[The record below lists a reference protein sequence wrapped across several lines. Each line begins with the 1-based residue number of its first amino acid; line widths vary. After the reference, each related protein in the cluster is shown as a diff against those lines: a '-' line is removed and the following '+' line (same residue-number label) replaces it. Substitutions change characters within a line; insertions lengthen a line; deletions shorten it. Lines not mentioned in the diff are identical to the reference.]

1 MTKWNDLK
9 AIAMRRAFVPTAD
22 TLIAFECAARH
33 LSFTRAAE
41 ELHLTQGAI
50 SKQVRQLEDRLG
62 VELFRR
68 VRQRIVLTDAGRLY
82 LHDIRGAL
90 EQMTAATRQVMSY
103 AGSADVLNLA
113 VLPTFG
119 TRWLA
124 PRLAGFARRYPDA
137 GLNLS
142 VRLQPFDFSEEP
154 FDGAIHHGDPVW
166 AGAIAEHLFDEEVIP
181 VASRAFRDRHE
192 IRSPMD
198 LVRVPRL
205 QLATRPFA
213 WRQWFEL
220 AGVETDAAFQ
230 GARFEQFVMIS
241 EAAIHHAG
249 AALIPRFFVEAELS
263 SGRLVRLFD
272 LSVQQQSAYYFVYP
286 EGRTMRPVVS
296 AFRQWLME
304 EARAARTARDT
315 MLPG

>member
-1 MTKWNDLK
+1 
-9 AIAMRRAFVPTAD
+9 MRRAFVPTAD

>member
-1 MTKWNDLK
+1 MK
-9 AIAMRRAFVPTAD
+9 RAFVPPAD
-22 TLIAFECAARH
+22 ALIAFECAARH
-33 LSFTRAAE
+33 SSFTRAAE

-50 SKQVRQLEDRLG
+50 SKQVRHLEDRLG

-90 EQMTAATRQVMSY
+90 DDLTAATRQVMSY
-103 AGSADVLNLA
+103 AGSEDVLNLA

-124 PRLAGFARRYPDA
+124 PRLAEFQRLHPSA
-137 GLNLS
+137 GLNMS
-142 VRLQPFDFSEEP
+142 VRLQPFDFETEP

-166 AGAIAEHLFDEEVIP
+166 AGAIAEPLFAEEVIP
-181 VASRAFRDRHE
+181 VASRAFRDRYGV
-192 IRSPMD
+192 RSPED
-198 LVRVPRL
+198 LVSVPRL
-205 QLATRPFA
+205 QLSTRPLA
-213 WRQWFEL
+213 WKQWFDV
-220 AGVETDAAFQ
+220 AGVDTDSAFQ

-249 AALIPRFFVEAELS
+249 AALVPKFFVQEELA

-272 LSVQQQSAYYFVYP
+272 ISLAQQSAYYFVYP
-286 EGRTMRPVVS
+286 ENRTLRPVVS
-296 AFRQWLME
+296 NFRSWLMD
-304 EARAARTARDT
+304 EARTSRMDREA
-315 MLPG
+315 MLPA

>member
-1 MTKWNDLK
+1 MK
-9 AIAMRRAFVPTAD
+9 RAFIPSAD

-41 ELHLTQGAI
+41 ELHLTQGAS
-50 SKQVRQLEDRLG
+50 SKQVRHLETRLG

-68 VRQRIVLTDAGRLY
+68 VRQRIVLTDAGRIY

-90 EQMTAATRQVMSY
+90 EQMTSATRQVMSY

-124 PRLAGFARRYPDA
+124 PRLAEFGRKYPDA

-142 VRLQPFDFSEEP
+142 VRLQPFDFDEEP

-166 AGAIAEHLFDEEVIP
+166 AGAIAERLFAEDVIP
-181 VASRAFRDRHE
+181 VASRVFKERHD
-192 IRSPMD
+192 IRAPQD
-198 LVRVPRL
+198 LARVPRL
-205 QLATRPFA
+205 QLATRPLA
-213 WRQWFEL
+213 WRQWVDL
-220 AGVETDAAFQ
+220 AGVETDTAFQ

-249 AALIPRFFVEAELS
+249 AALMPKLFIEDELA

-272 LSVQQQSAYYFVYP
+272 LPLDQQTAYYFVYP

-296 AFRQWLME
+296 AFRKWLTQ
-304 EARAARTARDT
+304 EAAAAQVRRET
-315 MLPG
+315 MLPE

>member
-1 MTKWNDLK
+1 MTKWNELK
-9 AIAMRRAFVPTAD
+9 AIAMRRAFVPPAD

-142 VRLQPFDFSEEP
+142 VRLQPFDFGEEP

-192 IRSPMD
+192 IRSPQD

-213 WRQWFEL
+213 WRQWFDL

-272 LSVQQQSAYYFVYP
+272 LSVKQQSAYYFVYP
-286 EGRTMRPVVS
+286 EGRTLHPVVS

-304 EARAARTARDT
+304 EARAARTARES

>member
-1 MTKWNDLK
+1 MK
-9 AIAMRRAFVPTAD
+9 RAFVPPAD
-22 TLIAFECAARH
+22 ALIAFECAARH
-33 LSFTRAAE
+33 SSFTRAAE

-50 SKQVRQLEDRLG
+50 SKQVRHLEDRLG

-90 EQMTAATRQVMSY
+90 EQMTTATRQVMSF
-103 AGSADVLNLA
+103 AGSEDVLNLA

-124 PRLAGFARRYPDA
+124 PRLAEFQGRHPNA

-142 VRLQPFDFSEEP
+142 VRLQPFDFEHEP

-166 AGAIAEHLFDEEVIP
+166 AGAIAEPLFAEEVIA
-181 VASRAFRDRHE
+181 VCSRAFRDRHGLRE
-192 IRSPMD
+192 PKD
-198 LVRVPRL
+198 LATVPRL
-205 QLATRPFA
+205 QLATRPLA
-213 WRQWFEL
+213 WRQWFDL

-241 EAAIHHAG
+241 EAAVHHAG
-249 AALIPRFFVEAELS
+249 AALVPRFFIEDELA

-272 LSVQQQSAYYFVYP
+272 LSLAQQTAYYFVYP
-286 EGRTMRPVVS
+286 ENRTLRPVVT
-296 AFRQWLME
+296 AFRSWLME
-304 EARAARTARDT
+304 EACSARMDRQT

>member
-1 MTKWNDLK
+1 
-9 AIAMRRAFVPTAD
+9 MRRAFIPSAD

-50 SKQVRQLEDRLG
+50 SKQVRHLETRLG

-68 VRQRIVLTDAGRLY
+68 VRQRIVLTDAGRIY

-90 EQMTAATRQVMSY
+90 EQMTSATRQVMSY

-124 PRLAGFARRYPDA
+124 PRLAEFGRKYPDA

-142 VRLQPFDFSEEP
+142 VRLQPFDFDEEP

-166 AGAIAEHLFDEEVIP
+166 AGAIAERLFAEEVVP
-181 VASRAFRDRHE
+181 VASRIFKERHD
-192 IRSPMD
+192 IRSPQD
-198 LVRVPRL
+198 LARVPRL
-205 QLATRPFA
+205 QLATRPLA
-213 WRQWFEL
+213 WRQWFDL
-220 AGVETDAAFQ
+220 AGVETDTAFQ

-249 AALIPRFFVEAELS
+249 AALMPKLFIEDELA

-272 LSVQQQSAYYFVYP
+272 LSLDQHTAYYFVYP

-296 AFRQWLME
+296 AFRKWLTE
-304 EARAARTARDT
+304 EAETARVRRET
-315 MLPG
+315 MLPE

>member
-1 MTKWNDLK
+1 MK
-9 AIAMRRAFVPTAD
+9 RAFVPPAD

-41 ELHLTQGAI
+41 ELHLTQGAV
-50 SKQVRQLEDRLG
+50 SKQVRHLEDRLG

-90 EQMTAATRQVMSY
+90 EQMTTATRQVMSY

-124 PRLAGFARRYPDA
+124 PRLAEFTRLYPDA

-142 VRLQPFDFSEEP
+142 VRLQPFDFDDQP
-154 FDGAIHHGDPVW
+154 YDGAIHHGDPVW
-166 AGAIAEHLFDEEVIP
+166 AGAIAERLFDEEVIA
-181 VASRAFRDRHE
+181 VSSRAFRDRHD
-192 IRSPMD
+192 IRTPAD
-198 LVRVPRL
+198 LARVARL
-205 QLATRPFA
+205 QLATRPLA
-213 WRQWFEL
+213 WRQWFDA

-249 AALIPRFFVEAELS
+249 AALIPRFFVEDELA

-272 LSVQQQSAYYFVYP
+272 LSLDQKTAYYFVYP
-286 EGRTMRPVVS
+286 EGRTMRPVVT
-296 AFRQWLME
+296 AFRQWLSE
-304 EARAARTARDT
+304 EARTARTDRET

>member
-1 MTKWNDLK
+1 
-9 AIAMRRAFVPTAD
+9 MRRAFIPSAD

-50 SKQVRQLEDRLG
+50 SKQVRHLETRLG

-68 VRQRIVLTDAGRLY
+68 VRQRIVLTDAGRIY

-90 EQMTAATRQVMSY
+90 EQMTSATRQVMSY

-124 PRLAGFARRYPDA
+124 PRLAEFGRRYPDA

-142 VRLQPFDFSEEP
+142 VRLQPFDFDEEP

-166 AGAIAEHLFDEEVIP
+166 AGAIAERLFAEEVIP
-181 VASRAFRDRHE
+181 VASRVFKERHDIRTPRDLAH
-192 IRSPMD
+192 
-198 LVRVPRL
+198 VPRL
-205 QLATRPFA
+205 QLATRPLA
-213 WRQWFEL
+213 WRQWFDL
-220 AGVETDAAFQ
+220 ANVETDTAFQ

-249 AALIPRFFVEAELS
+249 AALMPKLFIEDELA

-272 LSVQQQSAYYFVYP
+272 LSLDQQTAYYFVYP

-296 AFRQWLME
+296 AFRKWLTE
-304 EARAARTARDT
+304 EAETARVRRET
-315 MLPG
+315 MLPE

>member
-1 MTKWNDLK
+1 
-9 AIAMRRAFVPTAD
+9 MRRAFLPPAD

-33 LSFTRAAE
+33 SSFTRAAE
-41 ELHLTQGAI
+41 ELHLTQGAV
-50 SKQVRQLEDRLG
+50 SKQIRHLEDRLG

-90 EQMTAATRQVMSY
+90 EQMTAATRQVMSF

-124 PRLAGFARRYPDA
+124 PRLARFTEHYPEA

-142 VRLQPFDFSEEP
+142 VRLQPFDFNEEP

-166 AGAIAEHLFDEEVIP
+166 AGAITERLFDEEIIP
-181 VASRAFRDRHE
+181 VASRAFREKHK
-192 IRSPMD
+192 IREPAD

-205 QLATRPFA
+205 QLSTRPMA
-213 WRQWFEL
+213 WRQWFDQ

-249 AALIPRFFVEAELS
+249 AALIPRFFVEDELA

-272 LSVQQQSAYYFVYP
+272 IAPDRRTAYYFVYP
-286 EGRTMRPVVS
+286 EGRTLRPVVA
-296 AFRQWLME
+296 AFRSWLVD
-304 EARAARTARDT
+304 AAKNARTSREA

>member
-1 MTKWNDLK
+1 MK
-9 AIAMRRAFVPTAD
+9 RAFLPPAD
-22 TLIAFECAARH
+22 ALIAFECAARH

-41 ELHLTQGAI
+41 ELHLTQGAV
-50 SKQVRQLEDRLG
+50 SKQVRHLEDRLG

-90 EQMTAATRQVMSY
+90 EQMTTATRQVMSY
-103 AGSADVLNLA
+103 AGSEDVLNLA

-124 PRLAGFARRYPDA
+124 PRLAEFQRRHPSA

-142 VRLQPFDFSEEP
+142 VRLQPFDFGSEP

-166 AGAIAEHLFDEEVIP
+166 VGAIAEPLFPEEVVA
-181 VASRAFRDRHE
+181 VASRPFRDRHG
-192 IRSPMD
+192 IRKPED
-198 LVRVPRL
+198 LVHVPRL
-205 QLATRPFA
+205 QLATRPLA
-213 WRQWFEL
+213 WRQWFDMS
-220 AGVETDAAFQ
+220 GVETDAAFQ
-230 GARFEQFVMIS
+230 GARFEQFGMIS
-241 EAAIHHAG
+241 EAAVHHAG
-249 AALIPRFFVEAELS
+249 AALIPKFFIEEELA

-272 LSVQQQSAYYFVYP
+272 LPMPQQTAYYFVYP
-286 EGRTMRPVVS
+286 ENRTLRPVVT
-296 AFRQWLME
+296 AFRSWLME
-304 EARAARTARDT
+304 EARAAKANREE

>member
-1 MTKWNDLK
+1 MK
-9 AIAMRRAFVPTAD
+9 RAFVPPAD

-41 ELHLTQGAI
+41 ELHLTQGAV

-90 EQMTAATRQVMSY
+90 EQMTLATRQVMSF

-124 PRLAGFARRYPDA
+124 PRIADFIRRYPDA

-142 VRLQPFDFSEEP
+142 VRLQPFDFDEEP

-181 VASRAFRDRHE
+181 VASRVFRDRHN
-192 IRSPMD
+192 IREPED
-198 LVRVPRL
+198 LTRVPRL
-205 QLATRPFA
+205 QLATRPLA
-213 WRQWFEL
+213 WRHWFES

-230 GARFEQFVMIS
+230 GARFEQFVMIT

-249 AALIPRFFVEAELS
+249 AALIPRFFIEQELA

-272 LSVQQQSAYYFVYP
+272 VPPEHETAYFFVYP
-286 EGRTMRPVVS
+286 EGRTMRPVVA
-296 AFRQWLME
+296 AFRKWLAE
-304 EARAARTARDT
+304 EARSARTDRET

>member
-1 MTKWNDLK
+1 
-9 AIAMRRAFVPTAD
+9 MRRAFIPSAD

-50 SKQVRQLEDRLG
+50 SKQVRHLETRLG

-68 VRQRIVLTDAGRLY
+68 VRQRIVLTDAGRIY

-90 EQMTAATRQVMSY
+90 EQMTSATRQVMSY

-124 PRLAGFARRYPDA
+124 PRLAEFGRKYPDA

-142 VRLQPFDFSEEP
+142 VRLQPFDFDEEP

-166 AGAIAEHLFDEEVIP
+166 AGAIAERLFAEEVIP
-181 VASRAFRDRHE
+181 VSSRAFKERHD
-192 IRSPMD
+192 IRSPQD
-198 LVRVPRL
+198 LARVPRL
-205 QLATRPFA
+205 QLATRPLA
-213 WRQWFEL
+213 WRQWFDL
-220 AGVETDAAFQ
+220 AGVETDTAFQ

-249 AALIPRFFVEAELS
+249 AALMPKLFIEDELA

-272 LSVQQQSAYYFVYP
+272 LSLDQQTAYYFVYP

-296 AFRQWLME
+296 AFRKWLTE
-304 EARAARTARDT
+304 EAETARVRRET
-315 MLPG
+315 MLPE

>member
-1 MTKWNDLK
+1 MTKWNEVGVL
-9 AIAMRRAFVPTAD
+9 MRRAFVPPAD

-41 ELHLTQGAI
+41 ELHLTQGAV

-124 PRLAGFARRYPDA
+124 PRLAEFGRRYPDA

-142 VRLQPFDFSEEP
+142 VRLQPFDFDEEP
-154 FDGAIHHGDPVW
+154 LTAPFTMATRSGPARLPSVFSTRRSFRSPRACSGT
-166 AGAIAEHLFDEEVIP
+166 ATRS
-181 VASRAFRDRHE
+181 ASRRILHACPDCSWQHGPWPGGNGSTAPVSR
-192 IRSPMD
+192 PMPPSRA
-198 LVRVPRL
+198 RV
-205 QLATRPFA
+205 
-213 WRQWFEL
+213 
-220 AGVETDAAFQ
+220 
-230 GARFEQFVMIS
+230 
-241 EAAIHHAG
+241 
-249 AALIPRFFVEAELS
+249 S
-263 SGRLVRLFD
+263 S
-272 LSVQQQSAYYFVYP
+272 SS
-286 EGRTMRPVVS
+286 
-296 AFRQWLME
+296 
-304 EARAARTARDT
+304 
-315 MLPG
+315 

>member
-1 MTKWNDLK
+1 L
-9 AIAMRRAFVPTAD
+9 MRRAFVPPAD

-41 ELHLTQGAI
+41 ELHLTQGAV
-50 SKQVRQLEDRLG
+50 SKQVRHLEDRLG

-124 PRLAGFARRYPDA
+124 PRLADFARRYPDA

-166 AGAIAEHLFDEEVIP
+166 AGAIAEHLFNEEVVP
-181 VASRAFRDRHE
+181 VASRAFRDRHN
-192 IRSPMD
+192 IHSPAD
-198 LVRVPRL
+198 LARVPRL
-205 QLATRPFA
+205 QLATRPLA
-213 WRQWFEL
+213 WRQWFDK

-249 AALIPRFFVEAELS
+249 AALIPRFFVETELA

-272 LSVQQQSAYYFVYP
+272 LSPDQQTAYYFVYP
-286 EGRTMRPVVS
+286 EGRTLRPVVT

-304 EARAARTARDT
+304 EARAARTKRET

>member
-1 MTKWNDLK
+1 MK
-9 AIAMRRAFVPTAD
+9 RAFIPPAD
-22 TLIAFECAARH
+22 SLIAFECAARH

-41 ELHLTQGAI
+41 ELHLTQGAV

-90 EQMTAATRQVMSY
+90 ENMTAATRQVMSY

-124 PRLAGFARRYPDA
+124 PRLAGFQKRFPDA

-142 VRLQPFDFSEEP
+142 VRLQPFDFDEEP

-166 AGAIAEHLFDEEVIP
+166 AGAIAERLFDEEVIP
-181 VASRAFRDRHE
+181 VASRAFRDRHD
-192 IRSPMD
+192 IRDPAD

-205 QLATRPFA
+205 QLATRPLA
-213 WRQWFEL
+213 WRQWFEHV
-220 AGVETDAAFQ
+220 GVETDAAFQ

-241 EAAIHHAG
+241 EAAIHNMG
-249 AALIPRFFVEAELS
+249 AALIPRFFVEAELA
-263 SGRLVRLFD
+263 SGRLVQLFD
-272 LSVQQQSAYYFVYP
+272 ISLDQNTAYYFVYP
-286 EGRTMRPVVS
+286 EGRTMRPVVKT
-296 AFRQWLME
+296 FRQWLME
-304 EARAARTARDT
+304 EARTARTNREA
-315 MLPG
+315 MLPR

>member
-1 MTKWNDLK
+1 
-9 AIAMRRAFVPTAD
+9 MRRAFVPPAD

-41 ELHLTQGAI
+41 ELHLTQGAV
-50 SKQVRQLEDRLG
+50 SKQVRHLEDRLG

-124 PRLAGFARRYPDA
+124 PRLADFARRYPDA

-166 AGAIAEHLFDEEVIP
+166 AGAIAEHLFDEEVVP
-181 VASRAFRDRHE
+181 VASRAFRDRHN
-192 IRSPMD
+192 IRSPAD
-198 LVRVPRL
+198 LARVPRL
-205 QLATRPFA
+205 QLATRPLA
-213 WRQWFEL
+213 WRQWFDK

-249 AALIPRFFVEAELS
+249 AALIPRFFVETELA

-272 LSVQQQSAYYFVYP
+272 LSPDQQTAYYFVYP
-286 EGRTMRPVVS
+286 EGRTLRPVVT

-304 EARAARTARDT
+304 EARAARTKRET

>member
-1 MTKWNDLK
+1 
-9 AIAMRRAFVPTAD
+9 MRRAFVPPAD

-41 ELHLTQGAI
+41 ELHLTQGAV
-50 SKQVRQLEDRLG
+50 SKQVRHLEDRLG

-90 EQMTAATRQVMSY
+90 EQMFAATRQVMSY

-124 PRLAGFARRYPDA
+124 PRLASFARRYPDA

-142 VRLQPFDFSEEP
+142 VRLQPFDFNEEP

-166 AGAIAEHLFDEEVIP
+166 AGAIAERLFDEDVIA
-181 VASRAFRDRHE
+181 VSSRAFRDRHD
-192 IRSPMD
+192 IRVPAD
-198 LVRVPRL
+198 LARVPRL
-205 QLATRPFA
+205 QLATRPLA
-213 WRQWFEL
+213 WRQWFDL
-220 AGVETDAAFQ
+220 AGVETDSAFQ

-263 SGRLVRLFD
+263 AGRLVSLFD
-272 LSVQQQSAYYFVYP
+272 LSLQQTSAYYFVYP
-286 EGRTMRPVVS
+286 ENRTMRPVVA
-296 AFRQWLME
+296 AFRQWLMDE
-304 EARAARTARDT
+304 ARTARSGREA

>member
-1 MTKWNDLK
+1 
-9 AIAMRRAFVPTAD
+9 MRRAFVPPAD

-41 ELHLTQGAI
+41 ELHLTQGAV
-50 SKQVRQLEDRLG
+50 SKQVRHLEDRLG

-166 AGAIAEHLFDEEVIP
+166 AGAIAEHLFDEEVVP
-181 VASRAFRDRHE
+181 VASRAFRDRHN
-192 IRSPMD
+192 IRSPAD
-198 LVRVPRL
+198 LARVPRL
-205 QLATRPFA
+205 QLATRPLA
-213 WRQWFEL
+213 WRQWFDK

-249 AALIPRFFVEAELS
+249 AALIPRFFVETELA
-263 SGRLVRLFD
+263 SGRLVRLFN
-272 LSVQQQSAYYFVYP
+272 LSPDQQTAYYFVYP
-286 EGRTMRPVVS
+286 EGRTLRPVVT

-304 EARAARTARDT
+304 EARAARTKRET

>member
-1 MTKWNDLK
+1 
-9 AIAMRRAFVPTAD
+9 MRRAFVPPAD

-41 ELHLTQGAI
+41 ELHLTQGAV
-50 SKQVRQLEDRLG
+50 SKQVRHLEDRLG

-90 EQMTAATRQVMSY
+90 EQMTVATRQVMSY

-124 PRLAGFARRYPDA
+124 PRLADFARRYPDA

-166 AGAIAEHLFDEEVIP
+166 AGAIAEHLFDEEVVP
-181 VASRAFRDRHE
+181 VASRAFRDRHN
-192 IRSPMD
+192 IRSPAD
-198 LVRVPRL
+198 LARVPRL
-205 QLATRPFA
+205 QLATRPLA
-213 WRQWFEL
+213 WRQWFDK

-249 AALIPRFFVEAELS
+249 AALIPRFFVETELA

-272 LSVQQQSAYYFVYP
+272 LSPDQQTAYYFVYP
-286 EGRTMRPVVS
+286 EGRTLRPVVTG
-296 AFRQWLME
+296 FRQWLME
-304 EARAARTARDT
+304 EARAARTKRET

>member
-1 MTKWNDLK
+1 
-9 AIAMRRAFVPTAD
+9 MRRAFVPPAD

-41 ELHLTQGAI
+41 ELHLTQGAV

-68 VRQRIVLTDAGRLY
+68 VRQRIVLTDAGRIY

-103 AGSADVLNLA
+103 AGSEDVLNLA

-124 PRLAGFARRYPDA
+124 PRLADFARRYPHA
-137 GLNLS
+137 GLNIS
-142 VRLQPFDFSEEP
+142 VRLQPFDFEEEP

-166 AGAIAEHLFDEEVIP
+166 AGAIAERLFDEEVIP
-181 VASRAFRDRHE
+181 VASRVFRDRHE
-192 IRSPMD
+192 IRSPAD
-198 LVRVPRL
+198 LARVPRL
-205 QLATRPFA
+205 QLATRPLA
-213 WRQWFEL
+213 WRQWFDL

-249 AALIPRFFVEAELS
+249 AALIPRFFVETELA
-263 SGRLVRLFD
+263 SGRPVRLFD
-272 LSVQQQSAYYFVYP
+272 LSLAQQTAYYFVYP
-286 EGRTMRPVVS
+286 EGRTIRPVVA

-304 EARAARTARDT
+304 EARAARTKRET

>member
-1 MTKWNDLK
+1 
-9 AIAMRRAFVPTAD
+9 MRRAFVPPAD

-41 ELHLTQGAI
+41 ELHLTQGAV

-124 PRLAGFARRYPDA
+124 PRLAEFVKRYPDA

-142 VRLQPFDFSEEP
+142 VRLQPFDFDEEP

-166 AGAIAEHLFDEEVIP
+166 AGAIAERLFDEEVIP
-181 VASRAFRDRHE
+181 VASRAFRDRHQ
-192 IRSPMD
+192 IRTPAD
-198 LVRVPRL
+198 LARVPRL
-205 QLATRPFA
+205 QLATRPLA
-213 WRQWFEL
+213 WRQWFDR

-249 AALIPRFFVEAELS
+249 AALIPRFFVEAELA
-263 SGRLVRLFD
+263 SGRLVRLFE
-272 LSVQQQSAYYFVYP
+272 LSPDQQTAYYFVYP
-286 EGRTMRPVVS
+286 EGRTMRPVVA

-304 EARAARTARDT
+304 EARTARTKRET

>member
-1 MTKWNDLK
+1 
-9 AIAMRRAFVPTAD
+9 MRRAFVPPAD
-22 TLIAFECAARH
+22 ALIAFECAARH

-68 VRQRIVLTDAGRLY
+68 IRQRIVLTDAGRIY

-124 PRLAGFARRYPDA
+124 PRLSEFIRRYPDA

-142 VRLQPFDFSEEP
+142 VRLQPFDFEEEP

-166 AGAIAEHLFDEEVIP
+166 AGAIAERLFDEEVIP
-181 VASRAFRDRHE
+181 VSSRAFRDRHE
-192 IRSPMD
+192 IRTPFD
-198 LVRVPRL
+198 LARVPRL
-205 QLATRPFA
+205 QLATRPLA

-220 AGVETDAAFQ
+220 AGVETDTAFQ

-249 AALIPRFFVEAELS
+249 AALIPRFFVEAELA

-272 LSVQQQSAYYFVYP
+272 LSLGEQTAYYFVYP
-286 EGRTMRPVVS
+286 EGRTMRPVVT

-304 EARAARTARDT
+304 EARTARTNRET

>member
-1 MTKWNDLK
+1 
-9 AIAMRRAFVPTAD
+9 MRRAFIPSAD

-50 SKQVRQLEDRLG
+50 SKQVRHLETRLG

-68 VRQRIVLTDAGRLY
+68 VRQRIVLTDAGRIY

-90 EQMTAATRQVMSY
+90 EQMTSATRQVMSY

-124 PRLAGFARRYPDA
+124 PRLAEFGRKYPDA

-142 VRLQPFDFSEEP
+142 VRLQPFDFDEEP

-166 AGAIAEHLFDEEVIP
+166 AGAIAERLFAEEVIP
-181 VASRAFRDRHE
+181 VASRIFKERHD
-192 IRSPMD
+192 IRSPQD
-198 LVRVPRL
+198 LARVPRL
-205 QLATRPFA
+205 QLATRPLA
-213 WRQWFEL
+213 WRQWFDL
-220 AGVETDAAFQ
+220 AGVETDTAFQ

-249 AALIPRFFVEAELS
+249 AALMPKLFIEDELA
-263 SGRLVRLFD
+263 SGRLVRLFN
-272 LSVQQQSAYYFVYP
+272 LSLDQHTAYYFVYP

-296 AFRQWLME
+296 AFRKWLTE
-304 EARAARTARDT
+304 EAETARVRRET
-315 MLPG
+315 MLPE

>member
-1 MTKWNDLK
+1 MK
-9 AIAMRRAFVPTAD
+9 RAFVPPAD
-22 TLIAFECAARH
+22 ALIAFECAARH
-33 LSFTRAAE
+33 SSFTRAAE

-50 SKQVRQLEDRLG
+50 SKQVRHLEDRLG

-68 VRQRIVLTDAGRLY
+68 IRQRIVLTDAGRLY

-90 EQMTAATRQVMSY
+90 DQLTAATRQVMSY
-103 AGSADVLNLA
+103 AGSEDVLNLA

-124 PRLAGFARRYPDA
+124 PRLAEFQRRHPGA

-142 VRLQPFDFSEEP
+142 VRLQPFDFDAEP

-166 AGAIAEHLFDEEVIP
+166 AGAIAEPLFAEEVIP
-181 VASRAFRDRHE
+181 VASRAFRDRHG
-192 IRSPMD
+192 IRTPAD
-198 LVRVPRL
+198 LANVPRL
-205 QLATRPFA
+205 QLSTRPLA
-213 WRQWFEL
+213 WRQWFDL

-230 GARFEQFVMIS
+230 GARFEQFVMIA

-249 AALIPRFFVEAELS
+249 AALMPKFFIQEELA

-272 LSVQQQSAYYFVYP
+272 LSMRQQTAYFFVYP
-286 EGRTMRPVVS
+286 ENRTMRPVV
-296 AFRQWLME
+296 AHFRKWLME
-304 EARAARTARDT
+304 EARAAQVDRET
-315 MLPG
+315 MLPS

>member
-1 MTKWNDLK
+1 
-9 AIAMRRAFVPTAD
+9 MRRAFVPPAD

-41 ELHLTQGAI
+41 ELHLTQGAV

-124 PRLAGFARRYPDA
+124 PRLAEFDRRYPDA

-142 VRLQPFDFSEEP
+142 VRLQPFDFDEEP

-166 AGAIAEHLFDEEVIP
+166 AGAIAERLFDEEVVP
-181 VASRAFRDRHE
+181 VASRAFRDRHQ
-192 IRSPMD
+192 IRTPAD
-198 LVRVPRL
+198 LARVPRL
-205 QLATRPFA
+205 QLATRPLA
-213 WRQWFEL
+213 WRQWFDL

-230 GARFEQFVMIS
+230 GARFEQFVMIT

-249 AALIPRFFVEAELS
+249 AALIPRFFIEAELA

-272 LSVQQQSAYYFVYP
+272 LSLAQQTAYYFVYP
-286 EGRTMRPVVS
+286 EGRTMRPVVT
-296 AFRQWLME
+296 AFRKWLME
-304 EARAARTARDT
+304 EARTARTRRET